1 MIKVCGVT
9 TEADARFA
17 IEAGVD
23 ALGFNFYAKSPR
35 YLAPA
40 AAGWVRRLPTLKVGV
55 FVDDAPE
62 VVRAI
67 HDEVG
72 LDVVQIH
79 RGVVPA
85 QMRYWQAVSIDEASA
100 YVGDAE
106 AVVVDAPPL
115 SREMPGGTGQ
125 SYDWRRAFGLPGKI
139 LLAGGLDGANV
150 AEAIRQARPWGV
162 DAASRLESAPGVKD
176 PRKVEAFIKAAR
188 EMQA

>member
-35 YLAPA
+35 YLSPG
-40 AAGWVRRLPTLKVGV
+40 AAGWVRGLATLKVGV
-55 FVDDAPE
+55 FVDETVAA
-62 VVRAI
+62 VREI
-67 HDEVG
+67 SERVG

-79 RGVVPA
+79 RGSVPA
-85 QMRYWQAVSIDEASA
+85 GMRYWQAVSIDEAPA
-100 YVGDAE
+100 YAGDAE

-115 SREMPGGTGQ
+115 TQEMPGGTGK